1 MRRQPRCAPCR
12 GPARRDLR
20 RTRAS
25 AAPTMA
31 ATTAGAPQRSVTPC
45 RSIRER
51 ISSPSTLRTTTW
63 VPPIPVTA
71 YGMPQPLQWNIG
83 SVWSSTS
90 RSLTPVC
97 HPNVAAFEPAVAVSE
112 LDPLRASGRAR
123 GVVDRAR
130 GVLVGLPRSG
140 RCSRGGRC
148 EQRGVVDPV
157 EAEAVIDL
165 DAVHLAGQ
173 IGVVEE
179 DRRPRMADDVG
190 DLVGGEPEV
199 DRHQDAAETADPEEG
214 GQEPARVRADDGH
227 AFSVP
232 DPELVE
238 GEGHATSARLE
249 LAVGL
254 RPERTGDRRLV
265 LHGSSV
271 AIDERGPLQEIAHRQ
286 RDPHVP
292 PISRTRFYPTGT
304 LVARLRPSRGFPAR
318 RRGRWSS
325 R

>member
-1 MRRQPRCAPCR
+1 
-12 GPARRDLR
+12 
-20 RTRAS
+20 
-25 AAPTMA
+25 MA
-31 ATTAGAPQRSVTPC
+31 ATTAGAAAEKRDPVPLDTREDLLAVDPPHHDVGAAHPRHRVRHAPAVAVEHRQRMEQHVAIAHA
-45 RSIRER
+45 R
-51 ISSPSTLRTTTW
+51 
-63 VPPIPVTA
+63 VPPERGRV
-71 YGMPQPLQWNIG
+71 
-83 SVWSSTS
+83 
-90 RSLTPVC
+90 
-97 HPNVAAFEPAVAVSE
+97 EPAVAVSE

-304 LVARLRPSRGFPAR
+304 LVARLRPSRGFPCPPAWALEFTVMVS
-318 RRGRWSS
+318 GS
-325 R
+325 RVR

>member
-1 MRRQPRCAPCR
+1 MRTVPRPGTSRPSA
-12 GPARRDLR
+12 
-20 RTRAS
+20 TRAS

-31 ATTAGAPQRSVTPC
+31 ATTAGAPQRRVTPC

-51 ISSPSTLRTTTW
+51 ISSPSTFRTTTW

-90 RSLTPVC
+90 AIAHARVPPERGHV
-97 HPNVAAFEPAVAVSE
+97 EPAVAVSE
-112 LDPLRASGRAR
+112 LDALRASSRAR

-140 RCSRGGRC
+140 RCTRGGRC
-148 EQRGVVDPV
+148 EQPGVVDPV

-165 DAVHLAGQ
+165 DALHLAGQ
-173 IGVVEE
+173 IGVVQE
-179 DRRPRMADDVG
+179 DRRSRMADDVG

-199 DRHQDAAETADPEEG
+199 DRHQNAAETADSEKG
-214 GQEPARVRADDGH
+214 GQEPTRVRADDGH
-227 AFSVP
+227 TFSVP

-249 LAVGL
+249 LGVGL
-254 RPERTGDRRLV
+254 RPNEPATA
-265 LHGSSV
+265 GSSCT
-271 AIDERGPLQEIAHRQ
+271 AFGCHRPSTA
-286 RDPHVP
+286 RCKKSATVSATRTCPR
-292 PISRTRFYPTGT
+292 ISRTRLSPHRDSRSSPPVE
-304 LVARLRPSRGFPAR
+304 LEPSRPCR
-318 RRGRWSS
+318 HRGRSS
-325 R
+325 W